1 MSTEAP
7 QRMLQVKGVSKH
19 FGGLHAVERASF
31 DVPEGLITSMIGPNG
46 AGKTTL
52 FNVISGLL
60 PMTEGRIAFKGT
72 DITGWSAHRIVGA
85 GMGRTFQSIEYFANL
100 NTVENVIAAR
110 FCRTRSSFLESLLS
124 MPRDWKERRSNRE
137 MAEELLDWVGLSDR
151 RYFMPNELSYGMQRR
166 LEVARALA
174 TEPDMLMMDEPTAG
188 LTQTIVE
195 GLMELIIRLK
205 DMGKTIFLIEHN
217 MNVVM
222 SISDKVVVMNFG
234 EMLAEGTPA
243 EVQAN
248 PDVVD
253 AYLGV
258 RA

>member
-1 MSTEAP
+1 METP
-7 QRMLQVKGVSKH
+7 PGKLQVQGVSKY

-60 PMTEGRIAFKGT
+60 PQTEGRIIFKGT
-72 DITGWSAHRIVGA
+72 DITGWPAHRIVAA

-110 FCRTRSSFLESLLS
+110 FCRTRSSFLESLLIL
-124 MPRDWKERRSNRE
+124 PRDWKERKRNRE

-166 LEVARALA
+166 MEVARALA

-195 GLMELIIRLK
+195 GLMELIVRLK